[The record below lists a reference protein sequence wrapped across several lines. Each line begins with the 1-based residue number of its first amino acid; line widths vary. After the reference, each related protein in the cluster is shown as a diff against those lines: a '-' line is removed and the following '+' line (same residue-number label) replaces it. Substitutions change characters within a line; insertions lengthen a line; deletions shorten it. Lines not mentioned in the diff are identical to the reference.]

1 MCELLEMNLIY
12 VPQYGIIELNVK
24 NENPFVN
31 YF

>member
-12 VPQYGIIELNVK
+12 VPQYDIIELNVK